1 MDRKAKPIPKTG
13 ERNVYC
19 PHYGGCLDY
28 AIDHSWES
36 WNCSVCEHKM
46 AHQSFGEWDYEITD
60 PLPYYDLP
68 PIIAESILKDS
79 FE

>member
-1 MDRKAKPIPKTG
+1 
-13 ERNVYC
+13 
-19 PHYGGCLDY
+19 
-28 AIDHSWES
+28 
-36 WNCSVCEHKM
+36 M